1 MKLLNTLTKQ
11 HDLTQ
16 GDPGKGILMFSIPLL
31 LGNLAQ
37 QFYNTVDAIV
47 VSRYVGDTALGAVG
61 ISGPAINLLIMV
73 FVAISTGS
81 SVLVG
86 QFYGAQ
92 DRENL
97 NKTIGSIFVLSII
110 SGIIV
115 TIVSVLL
122 TEPIL
127 HLLNT
132 PEEMFVMAADYLRT
146 IFWGILI
153 LALYNLL
160 TAALRALGD
169 SFTPLLFLL
178 VSTIINIVLDIV
190 FVKYFNLSTFGVAI
204 ATVIAQSVSAILCI
218 FRLRSLKDIFDMDRK
233 YLVYNKQIAKRI
245 FKIGLPNAATQAIF
259 STAMI
264 VIQSLT
270 NSFGPLIITA
280 NTAVMRVDGFVMMP
294 NFTFGIASTTFTAQN
309 IGANKLD
316 RVKQGANAA
325 IKIGLITSTIL
336 SLLIVLFGREVTMI
350 FSNTPEIIDYASQFM
365 RILAIG
371 YIAFTATQVYG
382 GVMRGAGDT
391 ITPMWISIITVVLL
405 RTPLAYLLVH
415 LSKTAANPMG
425 DPTMIF
431 VGHAIS
437 WVTGSLL
444 TVLAYRSGRWKKHL
458 SDNLKVE

>member
-1 MKLLNTLTKQ
+1 MKFLNTLTKQ
-11 HDLTQ
+11 HDLTK
-16 GDPGKGILMFSIPLL
+16 GNPGKSILMFSIPLL

-37 QFYNTVDAIV
+37 QLYNTVDAIV
-47 VSRYVGDTALGAVG
+47 VSKYVGDIALGAVG

-86 QFYGAQ
+86 QYYGAQ

-97 NKTIGSIFVLSII
+97 NKTIGSIFVLSIA

-115 TIVSVLL
+115 TIISVLL
-122 TEPIL
+122 AEPIL

-132 PEEMFVMAADYLRT
+132 PPEMFALASDYLRT
-146 IFWGILI
+146 IFYGILSM
-153 LALYNLL
+153 ALYNLL
-160 TAALRALGD
+160 TATIRALGD
-169 SFTPLLFLL
+169 SFTPLIFLL

-204 ATVIAQSVSAILCI
+204 ATVIAQSVSAVLCI
-218 FRLRSLKDIFDMDRK
+218 LRLKALKDIFDLDKK
-233 YLVYNKQIAKRI
+233 YIKFNKQISARI
-245 FKIGLPNAATQAIF
+245 FKIGLPTAATQAIF

-270 NSFGPLIITA
+270 NSFGALIITA
-280 NTAVMRVDGFVMMP
+280 NTAVMRVDSFVMMP

-316 RVKQGANAA
+316 RVKEGANSA
-325 IKIGLITSTIL
+325 IKIGLITSITL
-336 SLLIVLFGREVTMI
+336 SLLIVVFGDKVISI
-350 FSNTPEIIDYASQFM
+350 FSSTHEIIEYSSKFM
-365 RILAIG
+365 KVLSLG

-391 ITPMWISIITVVLL
+391 VTPMWISIISVVVL
-405 RTPLAYLLVH
+405 RTPLAYLLVN
-415 LSKTAANPMG
+415 LSKTALNPAG

-431 VGHAIS
+431 IGLSIS
-437 WVTGSLL
+437 WIAGSLM
-444 TVLAYRSGRWKKHL
+444 TIFAYRSGVWKKHL
-458 SDNLKVE
+458 KI